1 MSLSGTAARVWEA
14 SWPALALAAG
24 LAVGAGITWLG
35 MLAGSSADSPGATGE
50 RLAHWARRYCELS
63 DQDRVEAER
72 ALFYQLPD
80 RVRVTVDCAR

>member
-1 MSLSGTAARVWEA
+1 VSVAGLAARVWDVT
-14 SWPALALAAG
+14 WPALALAAG

-35 MLAGSSADSPGATGE
+35 MLAGSAEDSPGGVGK
-50 RLAHWARRYCELS
+50 RLAHGAKLYCQLPDEG
-63 DQDRVEAER
+63 RVEAER